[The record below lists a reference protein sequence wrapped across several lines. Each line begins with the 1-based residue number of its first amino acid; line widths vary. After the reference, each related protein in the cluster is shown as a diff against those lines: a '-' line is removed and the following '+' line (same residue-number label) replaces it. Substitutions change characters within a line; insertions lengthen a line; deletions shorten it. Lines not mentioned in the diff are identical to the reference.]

1 MPTYWSYTPEYAKD
15 IGLPEWITRVVY
27 ATDHDPFN
35 QPVRIL
41 RYLQPPTRRLPYNPR
56 PLITHSSL
64 QDADRKY
71 TVPKSHAAFVIPTG
85 TLAFEADRP
94 PSPQPEKYDP
104 ACSGCLAHAF
114 EEAHLKA
121 AHARP
126 PLPGTKPLGVFSND
140 NYQRFRCREPGCAAR
155 DRPLCLRCIVDT
167 HVDAKEHPTER
178 WDVSVTPNKWVPFK
192 LLT

>member
-35 QPVRIL
+35 QP
-41 RYLQPPTRRLPYNPR
+41 
-56 PLITHSSL
+56 
-64 QDADRKY
+64 DADRKY

-121 AHARP
+121 AHAPP